1 MSKDCAD
8 VLLIAYCINQA
19 GSTDSAAL
27 AEALKAPDADC
38 AQIFMPWTSIEM
50 NENNQNTA
58 ATGVVMQ
65 VQGGEYKTVYP
76 EDVKTV
82 DAIFEA
88 PTWSER

>member
-1 MSKDCAD
+1 MKDEKLNDVVLENVSGGISKEK
-8 VLLIAYCINQA
+8 
-19 GSTDSAAL
+19 AL

-65 VQGGEYKTVYP
+65 VQGGVYKNVYP
-76 EDVKTV
+76 EDDKTV
-82 DAIFEA
+82 DAIFDA

>member
-1 MSKDCAD
+1 
-8 VLLIAYCINQA
+8 
-19 GSTDSAAL
+19 
-27 AEALKAPDADC
+27 
-38 AQIFMPWTSIEM
+38 MPWTSIEM
-50 NENNQNTA
+50 NEYNQNTA